1 MILCHSSFKS
11 DHKQNGFDQFGP
23 SSECVHSFA
32 SCSCSYA
39 YVHAPYIYLCVSH
52 ARNSK
57 FVRFRSISP
66 APERRFVVGTGAER
80 RPTVFVMARWF
91 QRIAVK
97 NHTYIFPS
105 SFFVG
110 VFIFSY
116 YVLVV
121 ARSVPRRFTSKEFS
135 YIGSR
140 YIRHLRDVFNRILQI
155 LWRSWENI
163 AIDNIIFIYDDK
175 IIFIWSYSYGQDDY
189 TKLKQ
194 ADREIELYIMQLR
207 GT

>member
-11 DHKQNGFDQFGP
+11 DHKQNGFDQFSP

-66 APERRFVVGTGAER
+66 APERRFVVGIGAER

-97 NHTYIFPS
+97 NHTYVFPS

-110 VFIFSY
+110 VFIFSH

-121 ARSVPRRFTSKEFS
+121 ARSVSRRFASKEFS
-135 YIGSR
+135 YIRSR
-140 YIRHLRDVFNRILQI
+140 YIRISGTFSIVFCWPFRDLEKIQQSIIPYLSTTIKLYLFDRILTVKMI
-155 LWRSWENI
+155 TWN
-163 AIDNIIFIYDDK
+163 
-175 IIFIWSYSYGQDDY
+175 
-189 TKLKQ
+189 
-194 ADREIELYIMQLR
+194 
-207 GT
+207 